1 MKRTIFAASC
11 AVLVSLTFSSCQKE
25 SKSVVELAHDLT
37 TELRAVTDTATADAH
52 APRVAVLNK
61 RFENAK
67 VRVLALNDTAL
78 YRAAESDSESVGT
91 DYAAA
96 MKALAREIG
105 RVRASF
111 PVTSSD
117 GEVDSDRL
125 LITIAQTHGATGTPD
140 ELKEEGVRYMQDTNN
155 QHETPGDFAEY
166 YGSEKLR
173 DALAYRASVTSV
185 SNMKFDSAADVP
197 AVPALKDEPQEVPT
211 ATSGQESD
219 GGATSSGD
227 ESESSE
233 SEDSGDEEL

>member
-11 AVLVSLTFSSCQKE
+11 AILISLTFSSCQKE
-25 SKSVVELAHDLT
+25 SKNVVELAHDLT

-67 VRVLALNDTAL
+67 VRVFALNDTAL
-78 YRAAESDSESVGT
+78 YRAAEDDSERIGA

-96 MKALAREIG
+96 IKALAREIG

-125 LITIAQTHGATGTPD
+125 LIAIAKNQGATGTPD
-140 ELKEEGVRYMQDTNN
+140 ELKEEGLRYMQDMNN

-173 DALAYRASVTSV
+173 DALAYRASVASV
-185 SNMKFDSAADVP
+185 SNVKFDSDADVP

-211 ATSGQESD
+211 ATSEQGKDDGEASSDGDAEPSESD
-219 GGATSSGD
+219 
-227 ESESSE
+227 
-233 SEDSGDEEL
+233 DSGEEDL